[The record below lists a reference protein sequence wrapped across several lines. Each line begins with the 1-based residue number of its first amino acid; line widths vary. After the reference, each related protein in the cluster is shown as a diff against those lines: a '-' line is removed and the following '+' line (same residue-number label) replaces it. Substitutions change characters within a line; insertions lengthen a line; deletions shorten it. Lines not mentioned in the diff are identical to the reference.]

1 MPSHESAQTYV
12 PTLVPWNTS
21 LTWQLRLKFFLT
33 GVLFP
38 IICLTAIGIGGS
50 ASIEAPWQSGFLT
63 HYIIVLTTRPTIFV
77 FWPLLLFSFFC
88 LTRWCFNPFKHNS
101 FWIQIGLVTGVIQA
115 LVFTVL
121 LMFASGPLGQIM
133 ALFVGPLLAL
143 FVFLIDLANRKK
155 LIARRFTIRYL
166 IVLTTLVAVPLA
178 LIRASGV
185 TPTSTWQGVLAYF
198 CIGLLFIIGSAST
211 LGLITFC
218 RVFAASFFIS
228 KQKGRPT
235 GLIPQIL
242 GWFTWLGAYGFTWK
256 AALDLMMIEY
266 SKLPKTDPNCFV
278 SSAAANGH
286 PTLVGSFELDP
297 TQTGKVTGKVNRQ
310 MQRLKFLE
318 FALATSLPS
327 IHRLI
332 RRFYNRFGPGV
343 ALVCQSNVWISD
355 LTFLFLKP
363 LEWIAIGIQVSL
375 RVSSRSIEH
384 IYTQPNRER
393 RA

>member
-1 MPSHESAQTYV
+1 MVFQPIQTQ
-12 PTLVPWNTS
+12 LVLDSNRVGHRRHS
-21 LTWQLRLKFFLT
+21 GT
-33 GVLFP
+33 GVYRTTDVCIGATWPDHGSICRSIAGP
-38 IICLTAIGIGGS
+38 IRLS
-50 ASIEAPWQSGFLT
+50 
-63 HYIIVLTTRPTIFV
+63 
-77 FWPLLLFSFFC
+77 
-88 LTRWCFNPFKHNS
+88 
-101 FWIQIGLVTGVIQA
+101 
-115 LVFTVL
+115 
-121 LMFASGPLGQIM
+121 
-133 ALFVGPLLAL
+133 
-143 FVFLIDLANRKK
+143 DLANRKK

-185 TPTSTWQGVLAYF
+185 TPTSMWQGVLTYF
-198 CIGLLFIIGSAST
+198 GIGLLFIIGSAST

-375 RVSSRSIEH
+375 GVSSRSIEH